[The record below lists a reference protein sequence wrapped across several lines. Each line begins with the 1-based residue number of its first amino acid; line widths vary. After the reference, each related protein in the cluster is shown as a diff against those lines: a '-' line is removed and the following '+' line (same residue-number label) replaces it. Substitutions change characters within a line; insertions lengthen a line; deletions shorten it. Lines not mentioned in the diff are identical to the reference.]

1 MGTQVSK
8 YSDMSLF
15 SVNPIL
21 GGEITEREK
30 KKKNWK
36 TFWDC
41 KFRFS
46 LSPRPLY
53 EKNKQTKKKKKNR
66 SIRWYEENMFMVTL
80 L

>member
-30 KKKNWK
+30 KKIE
-36 TFWDC
+36 
-41 KFRFS
+41 R
-46 LSPRPLY
+46 LSETVSSDFL
-53 EKNKQTKKKKKNR
+53 
-66 SIRWYEENMFMVTL
+66 
-80 L
+80 